1 MSEQHYAAKK
11 IAIKDPA
18 DLYPVRP
25 VGTWIVAGFLVF
37 SIVVIWALVAIV
49 FSSRS

>member
-1 MSEQHYAAKK
+1 MSERQVSADKTSAH
-11 IAIKDPA
+11 DPA
-18 DLYPVRP
+18 DHPLVRP

-37 SIVVIWALVAIV
+37 SIVVIWTLVAIV